1 MPPSAPACNF
11 DHCILAVRDLATASA
26 TFSALGFTLSP
37 PGRHPARGTA
47 NACVMFANGYIEL
60 LALDTPDSRE
70 SFLREFLA
78 AGEGI
83 SAIALAPD
91 DTDRCHGVL
100 ARWDAAD
107 GAPVTGSRAMET
119 PSGMREVRFR
129 VCRVKGQPILP
140 GRVFFCEHLDR
151 EHVYAPSLLR
161 HANGARG
168 LAGLTV
174 IGDPAAVMSAVRA
187 AELGL
192 TRRDEGNTA
201 ILDAGGVA
209 IAIGHRLA
217 QDISPRP
224 ACQMIAP
231 RLTIAGVD
239 IAHVSAAARN
249 LGLNIAQRGPGAIA
263 LATHGVEIVMHGNG
277 A

>member
-1 MPPSAPACNF
+1 MPPSTPVCNF

-26 TFSALGFTLSP
+26 TFRALGFTLSP

-47 NACVMFANGYIEL
+47 NACIMFANGYIEL

-70 SFLREFLA
+70 SFLREFLD

-119 PSGMREVRFR
+119 PSGVREVRFR

-151 EHVYAPSLLR
+151 EHVYAAPLLR
-161 HANGARG
+161 HANGARR

-174 IGDPAAVMSAVRA
+174 IGDTAAVIDAERAVA
-187 AELGL
+187 LGL
-192 TRRDEGNTA
+192 VRRDEGNA
-201 ILDAGGVA
+201 ARLDAGGVVIEIVPA
-209 IAIGHRLA
+209 LAHRSRL
-217 QDISPRP
+217 RP
-224 ACQMIAP
+224 PGQMVAP
-231 RLTIAGVD
+231 RLAIAGADIAAVAAAARGLGIAVTEPAPRSISLAVHGVD
-239 IAHVSAAARN
+239 IALTGGDA
-249 LGLNIAQRGPGAIA
+249 
-263 LATHGVEIVMHGNG
+263 
-277 A
+277 